1 MDLDPDFNNHFL
13 LQLFNCKDKLNVTL
27 SEMLENIFNIYDY
40 NGDGV
45 LDKEEYITF
54 ISDILYISV
63 LMNRTA
69 ESDYTIDTVVKV
81 SNWSSSNFKTNLFRI
96 PNERIH
102 HDNFLNG
109 ILGAL
114 TETKEST
121 IFPNSVMHT
130 NSFVPE
136 LIHYFDYYV
145 QLANRRGWPTELIQD
160 ASGNVGETKEE
171 EPVTDL
177 SYSVIDPSANVIALN
192 PMQQLEEYRERQRQR
207 IQEKKDKEEE
217 ERQRAIRERH
227 QQEDLVQQE
236 RHAHQQRLAAEY
248 QERQRQMQQQEAQEQ
263 QRQAQ
268 LRALQQQVQQIQRLQ
283 LQFRE
288 HLRQKH
294 LQEQQRRQQTQLV
307 NQEQGEEG
315 QTESEGQGQEQEQGQ
330 EQGQEPEP
338 LPSAGALDIDPAAE
352 GFDVIDGNVNV
363 VNYIEEDKE
372 DHVAFRIGDT
382 YYLASRKQIR
392 SMINQGEKGNSLF
405 YGCLCEIEDNW
416 TLPATWALLEHTVIT
431 NTIYFNIQQLGLP
444 IRYLTLNDIMKVLDG
459 HGNYFLIE
467 KPMDEMFFPS
477 FASDDILN
485 HGIGSMSGAH
495 CQEGQMD
502 IVYAIRRYE

>member
-136 LIHYFDYYV
+136 LMHYFDYYV
-145 QLANRRGWPTELIQD
+145 QLANRRGWPTELIED
-160 ASGNVGETKEE
+160 ASGNVAETKEE
-171 EPVTDL
+171 EPVTDP
-177 SYSVIDPSANVIALN
+177 SYSIIDTSNNVITLN
-192 PMQQLEEYRERQRQR
+192 PTQQLEEYRERQRQR
-207 IQEKKDKEEE
+207 IQDKKDKEEA
-217 ERQRAIRERH
+217 ERQTVIRERH

-248 QERQRQMQQQEAQEQ
+248 QERQRQMQIQETQEQ
-263 QRQAQ
+263 QRQMQ
-268 LRALQQQVQQIQRLQ
+268 LRILQQQLQQIQRLQ

-294 LQEQQRRQQTQLV
+294 LQEQQRQQ
-307 NQEQGEEG
+307 QEQGEEG
-315 QTESEGQGQEQEQGQ
+315 QAEGEG
-330 EQGQEPEP
+330 QGQEPEP
-338 LPSAGALDIDPAAE
+338 LPSAGPLDIDAAAE

-363 VNYIEEDKE
+363 VNYIEEDKA

-382 YYLASRKQIR
+382 YYLGSRQQIR

-416 TLPATWALLEHTVIT
+416 TLPTTWALLEHTVIT

-444 IRYLTLNDIMKVLDG
+444 IRYLTLKDVVKVLDG
-459 HGNYFLIE
+459 PGNYFLIE
-467 KPMDEMFFPS
+467 KPKDEMFFPS